1 MREESTPSGR
11 FLVRFT
17 QARPD
22 RVKYMSPNTLFR
34 IFATG
39 EAITWAGLITALIL
53 RATGVTDAAVP
64 VAGGVHGFMFLA
76 YCVVTVFVWVN
87 QRWRAGTGLLGLF
100 LAVVPFA
107 TIPFEVFLARR
118 ELLRGQWRLRPGGDQ
133 PRGFVEHIQAAIL
146 RRPILSVIALLAAVT
161 LVFLVL
167 LWLGPPIPKS

>member
-1 MREESTPSGR
+1 MSHVTRLTPS
-11 FLVRFT
+11 
-17 QARPD
+17 
-22 RVKYMSPNTLFR
+22 TLFR

-87 QRWRAGTGLLGLF
+87 QRWRTGTGLLGLF
-100 LAVVPFA
+100 LAVIPFA
-107 TIPFEVFLARR
+107 TVPFEIYLARR
-118 ELLRGQWRLRPGGDQ
+118 QRLAGPWRLRPGGEE
-133 PRGFVEHIQAAIL
+133 PRGFVEHLQALIL
-146 RRPILSVIALLAAVT
+146 RRPVTSVVILLAAVT
-161 LVFLVL
+161 ATFLIL